1 MLNLFRLKIF
11 WKFFTLFLFLI
22 FLFFFFTSILF
33 NHHWIAVLVFG
44 FLFSILIS
52 LILAHDFNQ
61 FYTPFL
67 LAIQSMRQKKW
78 QVRVPVLGDDELTV
92 LSRSMNQFSESLVD
106 FIEQM
111 SKESKQL
118 RVILDSMIEGVM
130 VLNEDGEII
139 LTNSALI
146 EMFSLENSP
155 IGFTSLEAIRNLHL
169 QELIREASFQ
179 KKSLE
184 REIEIRSNTLRQ
196 IRIYATPLKENEKI
210 KGSVLVFHDITSL
223 RNLENLRKDFVA
235 NVSHELKTP
244 LTAIKGYTETLI
256 GGALRDEKNA
266 NKFLEIIHEHTNR
279 LTHLLTDLL
288 DLSKIESGQ
297 YSLRYE
303 NFSLQSLINELIS
316 TFSHEIKS
324 KEIIFK
330 FIPKNVDSIFAD
342 RIALRQI
349 LSNLLENAIKYSN
362 QKSTIILQAESNT
375 QSIRFEIEDNGPG
388 ISPEHLPRIFERFYR
403 TDASRSRELGG
414 TGLGLSIVKHLI
426 QLHGG
431 EISVESKLDKG
442 SKFIFTIPRT

>member
-22 FLFFFFTSILF
+22 FLFFFFTSILL
-33 NHHWIAVLVFG
+33 NHHWISVLVFG

-61 FYTPFL
+61 FYAPFL

-92 LSRSMNQFSESLVD
+92 LSRSMNQLSESLVD
-106 FIEQM
+106 FIELM

-139 LTNSALI
+139 LTNSALV

-169 QELIREASFQ
+169 QELIREASIQ

-184 REIEIRSNTLRQ
+184 REIEIRSNILRQ

-266 NKFLEIIHEHTNR
+266 NKFLKIIHEHTNR

-316 TFSHEIKS
+316 TFSQEIKS

-330 FIPKNVDSIFAD
+330 FIPKNLDSIFAD
-342 RIALRQI
+342 RTALRQI

-414 TGLGLSIVKHLI
+414 TGLGLSIVKHLV

-442 SKFIFTIPRT
+442 SKFIFTIPIT

>member
-1 MLNLFRLKIF
+1 MAI
-11 WKFFTLFLFLI
+11 
-22 FLFFFFTSILF
+22 
-33 NHHWIAVLVFG
+33 LVFG
-44 FLFSILIS
+44 FVFPTLLS
-52 LILAHDFNQ
+52 LILAHDFNR
-61 FYTPFL
+61 FYSAFL
-67 LAIQSMRQKKW
+67 QAIQSIQQKKW
-78 QVRVPVLGDDELTV
+78 QIRVPVLGNDEPAI
-92 LSRSMNQFSESLVD
+92 LSRAINGMSESLVS

-111 SKESKQL
+111 SNESKQL

-130 VLNEDGEII
+130 VLNEEGEII
-139 LTNSALI
+139 LTNSAFI

-184 REIEIRSNTLRQ
+184 REIEIRSSILRQ

-266 NKFLEIIHEHTNR
+266 NKFLQIIHEHTDR

-297 YSLRYE
+297 YSLRHE

-316 TFSHEIKS
+316 TFSREIKS
-324 KEIIFK
+324 KEIVFE
-330 FIPKNVDSIFAD
+330 FVPKNVDPIFAD

-362 QKSTIILQAESNT
+362 QKSTIILQAESDT
-375 QSIRFEIEDNGPG
+375 QSTRFEIEDNGPG

-403 TDASRSRELGG
+403 TDSSRSRELGG
-414 TGLGLSIVKHLI
+414 TGLGLSIVKHLV

-431 EISVESKLDKG
+431 EISAESQLGKG
-442 SKFIFTIPRT
+442 SKFVFTIPQGTHRHAPKFSDKVNKSL